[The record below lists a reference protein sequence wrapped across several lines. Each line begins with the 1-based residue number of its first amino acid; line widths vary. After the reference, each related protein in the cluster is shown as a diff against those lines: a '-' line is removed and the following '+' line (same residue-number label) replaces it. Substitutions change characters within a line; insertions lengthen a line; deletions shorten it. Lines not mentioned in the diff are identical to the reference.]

1 MFLHFLIEL
10 YIRQIPAMAGIVLE
24 HKLTVQWFSIGAK
37 AIHSC
42 HKFVFFITHQNPLF
56 SIRLDTLNLRQKKLT
71 HGRKV
76 YTQKNG
82 FTFRKKLNLLDIP
95 LFLVQLNSMGCQ
107 SLSSIGAKNN

>member
-1 MFLHFLIEL
+1 M
-10 YIRQIPAMAGIVLE
+10 RQIPAMAGIVLE

-37 AIHSC
+37 SDSFMSEIC
-42 HKFVFFITHQNPLF
+42 FFITHQNPLF

-82 FTFRKKLNLLDIP
+82 FTFRKK
-95 LFLVQLNSMGCQ
+95 
-107 SLSSIGAKNN
+107 